1 MAGSAE
7 SSSEPFDRLFLAVAE
22 ELKLPLQ
29 YIARQAELH
38 TMQLLAKGSG
48 ITSTASATNTAG
60 MADMADTAAVTSGI
74 DAQACLRDIQTSADM
89 SLQLLDSYL
98 LSLRLSLEPATRL
111 SLEPV
116 SVSATL
122 YETARQLQDVAR
134 QYGVTIDLHVHGRY
148 EPVMA
153 HKQALQAAL
162 VSLGYALIEAIPA
175 SGAGKR
181 HVQLATHRTKHGIV
195 AGMYGEL
202 DALTPELFQRARQLQ
217 GRARQPLVGT
227 MSGSGAGVFIADAL
241 LGAMASKLRVG
252 RFQKSPGF
260 AVTLAAS
267 EQLQLV

>member
-1 MAGSAE
+1 MGIDSVAE
-7 SSSEPFDRLFLAVAE
+7 AETLVRPAPQPASESFTSLFLAMAE

-29 YIARQAELH
+29 FIARQAELQ
-38 TMQLLAKGSG
+38 TMHIGAIDSLDLLEG
-48 ITSTASATNTAG
+48 
-60 MADMADTAAVTSGI
+60 
-74 DAQACLRDIQTSADM
+74 LRNIQTSADM

-98 LSLRLSLEPATRL
+98 LSLRLSLEPATEL
-111 SLEPV
+111 MLEPV
-116 SVSATL
+116 SVSAVL
-122 YETARQLQDVAR
+122 YDTASQLQDVAT
-134 QYGVTIDLHVHGRY
+134 QYGVTLDLHVHGRY

-162 VSLGYALIEAIPA
+162 ISLGYALIEALPA
-175 SGAGKR
+175 AGAGKR

-202 DALTPELFQRARQLQ
+202 DALTPELFQRAKQLQ
-217 GRARQPLVGT
+217 GRARQPMVSA

-241 LGAMASKLRVG
+241 LGAMASRLRVG
-252 RFQKSPGF
+252 RFQKLPGF